1 MTTYLKNYVGSV
13 SDLPG
18 ELARKFK
25 LMRELDDK
33 AHVLQAEAE
42 AAARQRLEE
51 LAQKVG
57 ALMYSCMRAA
67 GRQATWPMSGTQPL
81 LEAFPFVH
89 QQASAGAWAPL
100 HASLYGSHHQRP
112 CKLPCRQSKPVR
124 RQPRSAPGLLRP
136 ARRTMPRQARQQISR
151 LRSRCDRSA
160 QHPAHIASYD

>member
-57 ALMYSCMRAA
+57 ALMYPCMRAA
-67 GRQATWPMSGTQPL
+67 GR
-81 LEAFPFVH
+81 
-89 QQASAGAWAPL
+89 
-100 HASLYGSHHQRP
+100 
-112 CKLPCRQSKPVR
+112 
-124 RQPRSAPGLLRP
+124 
-136 ARRTMPRQARQQISR
+136 
-151 LRSRCDRSA
+151 
-160 QHPAHIASYD
+160 